1 MAKDKKEKP
10 VLNLDDKEY
19 VIEDMTDEQK
29 MMVNH
34 INDLQ
39 NKQNTN
45 QFMADQLSVGKE
57 AFINMLRKALEEPEE
72 VEAEE
77 TQFLTLSVNPA
88 HLHQLAKQ
96 LKEDTDTSFDYMF
109 CQTGI
114 DWEEDLEVVYH
125 LRSTSHG
132 HEVVVRTQIT
142 DRENPTVDSVYDL
155 WKTADFH
162 EREIFDLL
170 GIRFTNHPDLI
181 PIHYMRYLENSLRE
195 YFGFLGTPIKI
206 SFRKGK

>member
-1 MAKDKKEKP
+1 MAKKEKEKP

-72 VEAEE
+72 VEEAEAE
-77 TQFLTLSVNPA
+77 A
-88 HLHQLAKQ
+88 
-96 LKEDTDTSFDYMF
+96 
-109 CQTGI
+109 
-114 DWEEDLEVVYH
+114 
-125 LRSTSHG
+125 
-132 HEVVVRTQIT
+132 
-142 DRENPTVDSVYDL
+142 
-155 WKTADFH
+155 
-162 EREIFDLL
+162 
-170 GIRFTNHPDLI
+170 
-181 PIHYMRYLENSLRE
+181 
-195 YFGFLGTPIKI
+195 
-206 SFRKGK
+206 